1 MRWDL
6 IHNSGSRNLILIF
19 AGWSTDPSFYSTI
32 KMAGWNTAVVS
43 DYSDFKFPVERL
55 DEYSTIVL
63 FAWSLGVYAAAS
75 VLPFDRISIAVA
87 INGTVF
93 PAHDSFGIPETIYDA
108 TASTLSERNLMK
120 FRRRMS
126 GRSYEF
132 LKESLDNSPAD
143 IECLRNQL
151 EFIRQSST
159 DEITTAV
166 WHRAYISTDDHIFPP
181 ANQRAAWESHP
192 SSPEIIELEAPHYVD
207 LQPIIRSILP
217 SGDKVGERFHKAL
230 PTYNSQATAQ
240 RKIAEHLTRL
250 CPEGNLHRII
260 EIGPGT
266 GLFSRMIT
274 RKCSPGIIEYIDL
287 YTTDQ
292 FHLAPNEIYNLED
305 AEKWMEM
312 EAEKAESSADAIVSA
327 SAIQWFINPAR
338 FFGNAAKILRPGGIL
353 LCSTFLPGNL
363 HEIKAVNPHGL
374 IYHSR
379 EEIER
384 MISRSFKEFTIE
396 EETITLDFASPRDVL
411 LHLRQTGVGG
421 ASSSGLPLKDMLA
434 KLPPRLT
441 YRPLYILAYR

>member
-1 MRWDL
+1 MRWEL
-6 IHNSGSRNLILIF
+6 IHNAGSGNLILIF
-19 AGWSTDPSFYSTI
+19 AGWSTDSSFYSAI
-32 KMAGWNTAVVS
+32 EMEGWDIAVVS
-43 DYSDFKFPVERL
+43 DYSDFSFPLERL
-55 DEYSTIVL
+55 EGYSTIVL

-87 INGTVF
+87 INGTEF
-93 PAHDSFGIPETIYDA
+93 PAHDSFGIPETIYDS

-126 GRSYEF
+126 GGAYET
-132 LKESLDNSPAD
+132 LKDRFGNTPAD
-143 IECLRNQL
+143 IECLRHQL
-151 EFIRQSST
+151 EFIRQSAT
-159 DEITTAV
+159 DGMTAAV
-166 WHRAYISTDDHIFPP
+166 WHRVYISTDDHIFPP
-181 ANQRAAWESHP
+181 ANQRKAWESHP
-192 SSPEIIELEAPHYVD
+192 SSPEIIEIEAPHYVD
-207 LQPIIRSILP
+207 LQPIVRSVLP
-217 SGDKVGERFHKAL
+217 SGEKVGERFHKAL

-250 CPEGNLHRII
+250 CPTGTQHRVI

-274 RKCSPGIIEYIDL
+274 GKCNPEIMEYIDL
-287 YTTDQ
+287 YPTDR
-292 FHLAPNEIYNLED
+292 FHLAPNEVYHLED
-305 AEKWMEM
+305 AEKWMAR
-312 EAEKAESSADAIVSA
+312 EAGRNNSSADAIVSA
-327 SAIQWFINPAR
+327 SAIQWFVNPAR
-338 FFGNAAKILRPGGIL
+338 FFGNAAKILKPGGLL

-374 IYHSR
+374 IYHGR
-379 EEIER
+379 KEIER
-384 MISRSFKEFTIE
+384 MLSLHFKEFTIE
-396 EETITLDFASPRDVL
+396 EETITLDFASPRDAL